1 MNRQEFQSWLK
12 HQSYTLIMGI
22 LNMTPDSFSDG
33 GQFKSHD
40 KAIDHA
46 LKMVEEGANII
57 DIGGEST
64 RPGAEAVQLE
74 EELSRTIPII
84 EAIRLKSDCLISIDT
99 YKSKVAKA
107 ALVSGADM
115 VNDISGLTFD
125 HNMASLVAKRNVPVI
140 IMHIK
145 GKPRDMQKNPNYDNL
160 IKEIKA
166 FFEVQIAIAKRA
178 RIDSGNIIL
187 DPGIGFGKRLE
198 DNFEIIRELGQI
210 STMGYPVLL
219 GPSRKSF
226 IGFTLDLPIEER
238 IEGTLASITA
248 GVING
253 ARIVRVHDI
262 RATRRTLTITE
273 KIMGI
278 N

>member
-33 GQFKSHD
+33 GQFKSHN

-99 YKSKVAKA
+99 YKSKVAMA
-107 ALVSGADM
+107 ALAAGADM

-125 HNMASLVAKRNVPVI
+125 HNMASLVAERNVPVI

-145 GKPRDMQKNPNYDNL
+145 GKPGDMQKNPNYDNL
-160 IKEIKA
+160 IKEIKV
-166 FFEVQIAIAKRA
+166 FFEVQIAIAKKA
-178 RIDSGNIIL
+178 GIDSGNIIL

>member
-33 GQFKSHD
+33 GQFKSHN

-84 EAIRLKSDCLISIDT
+84 ESIRLKSDCLISIDT
-99 YKSKVAKA
+99 YKSKVATA
-107 ALVSGADM
+107 ALAAGADM

-125 HNMASLVAKRNVPVI
+125 HNMASLVAERNVPVI

-145 GKPRDMQKNPNYDNL
+145 GKPGDMQKNPNYDNL

-166 FFEVQIAIAKRA
+166 FFEVQIAIAKKA
-178 RIDSGNIIL
+178 GIDSGNIIL

>member
-12 HQSYTLIMGI
+12 HQPHTLIMGI
-22 LNMTPDSFSDG
+22 LNVTPDSFSDG
-33 GQFKSHD
+33 GKFKSHD
-40 KAIDHA
+40 QAIGHA
-46 LKMVEEGANII
+46 VKMIKEGANII

-64 RPGAEAVQLE
+64 RPGAKAVQLE
-74 EELSRTIPII
+74 EELMRIIPII

-99 YKSKVAKA
+99 YKSKVAEA
-107 ALVSGADM
+107 ALDAGADM

-125 HNMASLVAKRNVPVI
+125 HNMASLVAERNVPVI

-160 IKEIKA
+160 IKEIKV
-166 FFEVQIAIAKRA
+166 FFELQIAIAKRA
-178 RIDSGNIIL
+178 GIDRGNIIL
-187 DPGIGFGKRLE
+187 DPGIGFGKGLE

>member
-33 GQFKSHD
+33 GQFKSHN

-64 RPGAEAVQLE
+64 RPGAKAVQLE

-99 YKSKVAKA
+99 YKSKVATA
-107 ALVSGADM
+107 ALAAGADM

-125 HNMASLVAKRNVPVI
+125 HNMASLIAERNAPVI

-145 GKPRDMQKNPNYDNL
+145 GKPGDMQKNPNYDNL

-166 FFEVQIAIAKRA
+166 FFEVQIAIAKKA
-178 RIDSGNIIL
+178 GIDSGNIIL

-226 IGFTLDLPIEER
+226 IGFTLDLPVEER

>member
-1 MNRQEFQSWLK
+1 MNRQEFQSWFK
-12 HQSYTLIMGI
+12 HQSHTLIMGI

-74 EELSRTIPII
+74 KELSRTVPII

-107 ALVSGADM
+107 ALDAGADM

-125 HNMASLVAKRNVPVI
+125 HNMASLVAERNVPVI

-145 GKPRDMQKNPNYDNL
+145 GKPGDMQKNPNYDNL
-160 IKEIKA
+160 IKEVKA

-178 RIDSGNIIL
+178 GIDSGNIIL

>member
-12 HQSYTLIMGI
+12 HQSHTLIMGI

-84 EAIRLKSDCLISIDT
+84 EAVRLKSDCLISIDT

-107 ALVSGADM
+107 ALDAGADM
-115 VNDISGLTFD
+115 VNDISGLPFD

-166 FFEVQIAIAKRA
+166 FFEVQIAIAKKA
-178 RIDSGNIIL
+178 GIDSGNIIL

>member
-33 GQFKSHD
+33 GQFKSHN

-99 YKSKVAKA
+99 YKSKVATA
-107 ALVSGADM
+107 ALAAGADM

-125 HNMASLVAKRNVPVI
+125 HNMASLVAERNVPVI

-145 GKPRDMQKNPNYDNL
+145 GKPGDMQKNPNYDNL
-160 IKEIKA
+160 IKEIKV
-166 FFEVQIAIAKRA
+166 FFEVQIAIAKKA
-178 RIDSGNIIL
+178 GIDSGNIIL

>member
-125 HNMASLVAKRNVPVI
+125 HNMASLVAERNVPVI

-145 GKPRDMQKNPNYDNL
+145 GKPGDMQKNPNYDNL

-166 FFEVQIAIAKRA
+166 FFEVQIAIAKKA
-178 RIDSGNIIL
+178 GIDSGNIIL

>member
-12 HQSYTLIMGI
+12 HQSHTLIMGI

-33 GQFKSHD
+33 EQFKSHD

-107 ALVSGADM
+107 ALDAGADM

-145 GKPRDMQKNPNYDNL
+145 GKPGDMQKNPNYDNL

-166 FFEVQIAIAKRA
+166 FFEVQISIAKKA
-178 RIDSGNIIL
+178 GIDSGNIIL

>member
-33 GQFKSHD
+33 GQFKSHN

-99 YKSKVAKA
+99 YKSKVATA
-107 ALVSGADM
+107 ALAAGADM
-115 VNDISGLTFD
+115 VNDISGLPFD
-125 HNMASLVAKRNVPVI
+125 HNMASLIAERNAPVI

-145 GKPRDMQKNPNYDNL
+145 GKPGDMQKNPNYDDL
-160 IKEIKA
+160 IKEIKV
-166 FFEVQIAIAKRA
+166 FFEVQIAIAKKA
-178 RIDSGNIIL
+178 GIDSGNIIL

-238 IEGTLASITA
+238 IEGTLASVTA

>member
-33 GQFKSHD
+33 GQFKSHN

-99 YKSKVAKA
+99 YKSKVAMA
-107 ALVSGADM
+107 ALAAGADM

-125 HNMASLVAKRNVPVI
+125 HNMASLVAERNVPVI

-145 GKPRDMQKNPNYDNL
+145 GKPGDMQKNPNYNNL
-160 IKEIKA
+160 IKEIKI
-166 FFEVQIAIAKRA
+166 FFEVQIAIAKKA
-178 RIDSGNIIL
+178 GIDSGNIIL

>member
-99 YKSKVAKA
+99 YKSKVVTA
-107 ALVSGADM
+107 ALAAGADM

-125 HNMASLVAKRNVPVI
+125 HNMASLVAERNVPVI

-145 GKPRDMQKNPNYDNL
+145 GKPGDMQKNPNYDNL

-166 FFEVQIAIAKRA
+166 FFEVQIAIAKKA
-178 RIDSGNIIL
+178 GIDSGNIIL

>member
-1 MNRQEFQSWLK
+1 
-12 HQSYTLIMGI
+12 
-22 LNMTPDSFSDG
+22 
-33 GQFKSHD
+33 
-40 KAIDHA
+40 
-46 LKMVEEGANII
+46 
-57 DIGGEST
+57 
-64 RPGAEAVQLE
+64 
-74 EELSRTIPII
+74 
-84 EAIRLKSDCLISIDT
+84 LISIDT

-125 HNMASLVAKRNVPVI
+125 HNMASLVAERNVPVI

-145 GKPRDMQKNPNYDNL
+145 GKPGDMQKNPNYDNL

-166 FFEVQIAIAKRA
+166 FFEVQIAIAKKA
-178 RIDSGNIIL
+178 GIDSGNIIL

>member
-12 HQSYTLIMGI
+12 HQPHTLIMGI

-33 GQFKSHD
+33 GQFKYHD
-40 KAIDHA
+40 QAIDYA
-46 LKMVEEGANII
+46 LEMVKEGANII

-64 RPGAEAVQLE
+64 RPGAKAVQLE
-74 EELSRTIPII
+74 EELMRTIPII

-107 ALVSGADM
+107 ALDAGADM

-145 GKPRDMQKNPNYDNL
+145 GKPGDMQKNPNYDNL

-166 FFEVQIAIAKRA
+166 FFEVQIAIAKKA
-178 RIDSGNIIL
+178 GIDSGNIIL

-226 IGFTLDLPIEER
+226 IGFTLDLPVEER

>member
-12 HQSYTLIMGI
+12 HQSHTLIMGI

-74 EELSRTIPII
+74 EELSRTVPII

-107 ALVSGADM
+107 ALDAGADM

-125 HNMASLVAKRNVPVI
+125 HNMASLVAERNVPVI

-145 GKPRDMQKNPNYDNL
+145 GKPGDMQKNPNYDNL
-160 IKEIKA
+160 IKEIKV
-166 FFEVQIAIAKRA
+166 FFEVQIAIAKKA
-178 RIDSGNIIL
+178 GIDSGNIIL

>member
-99 YKSKVAKA
+99 YKSKVVTA
-107 ALVSGADM
+107 ALAAGADM

-145 GKPRDMQKNPNYDNL
+145 GKPGDMQKNPNYDNL

-166 FFEVQIAIAKRA
+166 FFEVQIAIAKKA
-178 RIDSGNIIL
+178 GIDRGNIIL

>member
-1 MNRQEFQSWLK
+1 MNRQEFQSWLN
-12 HQSYTLIMGI
+12 HQPHTLIMGI
-22 LNMTPDSFSDG
+22 LNVTPDSFSDG
-33 GQFKSHD
+33 GKFKSHD
-40 KAIDHA
+40 QAIGHA
-46 LKMVEEGANII
+46 VKMIKEGANII

-64 RPGAEAVQLE
+64 RPGAKDVQLE
-74 EELSRTIPII
+74 EELMRIIPII

-99 YKSKVAKA
+99 YKSKVAEA
-107 ALVSGADM
+107 ALDAGADM

-125 HNMASLVAKRNVPVI
+125 HNMASLVAERNVPVI

-160 IKEIKA
+160 IKEIKV
-166 FFEVQIAIAKRA
+166 FFELQIAIAKRA
-178 RIDSGNIIL
+178 GIDSGNIIL

-226 IGFTLDLPIEER
+226 IGLTLDLPIEER
-238 IEGTLASITA
+238 MEGTLASITA

>member
-99 YKSKVAKA
+99 YKSKVATA
-107 ALVSGADM
+107 ALAAGADM

-125 HNMASLVAKRNVPVI
+125 HNMASLVAERNVPVI

-145 GKPRDMQKNPNYDNL
+145 GKPGDMQKNPNYDNL

-166 FFEVQIAIAKRA
+166 FFEVQIAIAKKA
-178 RIDSGNIIL
+178 GIDSGNIIL

>member
-12 HQSYTLIMGI
+12 HQSHTLIMGI

-64 RPGAEAVQLE
+64 RPGAESVQLE

-125 HNMASLVAKRNVPVI
+125 HNMASLVAERNVPVI

-145 GKPRDMQKNPNYDNL
+145 GKPGDMQKNPNYDNL

-178 RIDSGNIIL
+178 GIDSGNIIL

-226 IGFTLDLPIEER
+226 IGFTLDLPVEER

>member
-12 HQSYTLIMGI
+12 HQSHTLIMGI

-64 RPGAEAVQLE
+64 RPGAESVQLE

-125 HNMASLVAKRNVPVI
+125 HNMASLVAERNVPVI

-145 GKPRDMQKNPNYDNL
+145 GKPGDMQKNPNYDNL

>member
-1 MNRQEFQSWLK
+1 MNRQEFQSWFK
-12 HQSYTLIMGI
+12 HQSHTLIMGI

-74 EELSRTIPII
+74 KELSRTVPII

-125 HNMASLVAKRNVPVI
+125 HNMASLVAERNVPVI

-145 GKPRDMQKNPNYDNL
+145 GKPGDMQKNPNYDNL
-160 IKEIKA
+160 IKEVKA

-178 RIDSGNIIL
+178 GIDSGNIIL

>member
-12 HQSYTLIMGI
+12 HQPHTLIMGI
-22 LNMTPDSFSDG
+22 LNVTPDSFSDG
-33 GQFKSHD
+33 GQFKSHN

-99 YKSKVAKA
+99 YKSKVARTALA
-107 ALVSGADM
+107 AGADM

-125 HNMASLVAKRNVPVI
+125 HNMASLVAERNVPVI

-145 GKPRDMQKNPNYDNL
+145 GKPGDMQINPNYDNL

-166 FFEVQIAIAKRA
+166 FFEIQIAIAKKA
-178 RIDSGNIIL
+178 GIDSGNIIL

>member
-12 HQSYTLIMGI
+12 HQPHTLIMGI
-22 LNMTPDSFSDG
+22 LNVTPDSFSDG
-33 GQFKSHD
+33 GKFKSHD
-40 KAIDHA
+40 QAIGHA
-46 LKMVEEGANII
+46 VKMIKEGANII

-64 RPGAEAVQLE
+64 RAGAKAVQLE
-74 EELSRTIPII
+74 EELMRIIPII

-99 YKSKVAKA
+99 YKSKVAEA
-107 ALVSGADM
+107 ALDAGADM

-125 HNMASLVAKRNVPVI
+125 HNMASLVAERNVPVI

-160 IKEIKA
+160 IKEIKV
-166 FFEVQIAIAKRA
+166 FFELQIAIAKRA
-178 RIDSGNIIL
+178 GIDRGNIIL
-187 DPGIGFGKRLE
+187 DPGIGFGKGLE

-226 IGFTLDLPIEER
+226 IGLTLDLPIEER
-238 IEGTLASITA
+238 MEGTLASITA

>member
-33 GQFKSHD
+33 GQFKSHN

-99 YKSKVAKA
+99 YKSKVATA
-107 ALVSGADM
+107 ALAAGADM

-125 HNMASLVAKRNVPVI
+125 HNMASLVAERNVPVI

-145 GKPRDMQKNPNYDNL
+145 GKPGDMQKNPNYDNL

-166 FFEVQIAIAKRA
+166 FFEIQIAIAKKA
-178 RIDSGNIIL
+178 GIDSGNIIL

>member
-12 HQSYTLIMGI
+12 HQSHTLIMGI

-64 RPGAEAVQLE
+64 RPGAESVQLE

-125 HNMASLVAKRNVPVI
+125 HNMASLVAERNVPVI

-145 GKPRDMQKNPNYDNL
+145 GKPGDMQKNPNYDNL

-226 IGFTLDLPIEER
+226 IGFTLDLPVEER

>member
-12 HQSYTLIMGI
+12 HQSHTLIMGI

-99 YKSKVAKA
+99 YKSKVVTA
-107 ALVSGADM
+107 ALAAGADM

>member
-33 GQFKSHD
+33 GQFKSHN

-84 EAIRLKSDCLISIDT
+84 EAVRLKSDCLISIDT
-99 YKSKVAKA
+99 YKSKVAKTALA
-107 ALVSGADM
+107 AGADM

-125 HNMASLVAKRNVPVI
+125 HNMASLVAERNVPVI

-166 FFEVQIAIAKRA
+166 FFEVQIAIAKKA
-178 RIDSGNIIL
+178 GIDSGNIIL

-226 IGFTLDLPIEER
+226 IGFTLDLPVEER

>member
-12 HQSYTLIMGI
+12 HQSHTLIMGI

-64 RPGAEAVQLE
+64 RPGAESVQLE

-84 EAIRLKSDCLISIDT
+84 EAVRLKSDCLISIDT

-107 ALVSGADM
+107 ALDAGADM

-125 HNMASLVAKRNVPVI
+125 HNMASLVAERNVPVI

-145 GKPRDMQKNPNYDNL
+145 GKPGDMQKNPNYDNL

-166 FFEVQIAIAKRA
+166 FFEVQIAIAKKA
-178 RIDSGNIIL
+178 GIDSGNIIL

>member
-33 GQFKSHD
+33 GQFKSHN

-64 RPGAEAVQLE
+64 RPGADTVQLE

-99 YKSKVAKA
+99 YKSKVATA
-107 ALVSGADM
+107 ALAAGADM
-115 VNDISGLTFD
+115 VNDISGLPFD
-125 HNMASLVAKRNVPVI
+125 HNMASLVAERNAPVI

-145 GKPRDMQKNPNYDNL
+145 GKPGDMQKNPNYDNL
-160 IKEIKA
+160 IKEIKV
-166 FFEVQIAIAKRA
+166 FFEVQIAIAKKA
-178 RIDSGNIIL
+178 GIDSGNIIL

-238 IEGTLASITA
+238 IEGTLASVTA

>member
-12 HQSYTLIMGI
+12 HQSHTLIMGI

-46 LKMVEEGANII
+46 VKMIKEGANII

-64 RPGAEAVQLE
+64 RPGAKAVQLE
-74 EELSRTIPII
+74 EELMRIIPII

-99 YKSKVAKA
+99 YKSKVAEA
-107 ALVSGADM
+107 ALDAGADM

-125 HNMASLVAKRNVPVI
+125 HNMASLVAERNVPVI

-145 GKPRDMQKNPNYDNL
+145 GKPGDMQKNPNYDNL

-226 IGFTLDLPIEER
+226 IGFTLDLPVEER

>member
-12 HQSYTLIMGI
+12 HQPHTLIMGI
-22 LNMTPDSFSDG
+22 LNVTPDSFSDG
-33 GQFKSHD
+33 GKFKSHD
-40 KAIDHA
+40 QAIGHA
-46 LKMVEEGANII
+46 VKMIKEGANII

-64 RPGAEAVQLE
+64 RPGAKAVQLE
-74 EELSRTIPII
+74 EELMRIIPII

-99 YKSKVAKA
+99 YKSKVAEA
-107 ALVSGADM
+107 ALDAGADM

-125 HNMASLVAKRNVPVI
+125 HNMASLVSERNVPVI

-160 IKEIKA
+160 IKEIKV
-166 FFEVQIAIAKRA
+166 FFELQIAIAKRA
-178 RIDSGNIIL
+178 GIDSGNIIL

-226 IGFTLDLPIEER
+226 IGLTLDLPIEER
-238 IEGTLASITA
+238 MEGTLASITA

>member
-33 GQFKSHD
+33 GQFESHD

-64 RPGAEAVQLE
+64 RPGAEAAQLE

-107 ALVSGADM
+107 ALDAGADM

-145 GKPRDMQKNPNYDNL
+145 GKPGDMQKNPNYDNL

-178 RIDSGNIIL
+178 GIDSGNIIL

>member
-40 KAIDHA
+40 KAIGHA

-64 RPGAEAVQLE
+64 RPGAESVQLE

-107 ALVSGADM
+107 ALDAGADM

-145 GKPRDMQKNPNYDNL
+145 GKPGDMQKNPNYDNL

-166 FFEVQIAIAKRA
+166 FFEVQIAIAKKA
-178 RIDSGNIIL
+178 GIDSGNIIL

-226 IGFTLDLPIEER
+226 IGFTLDLPVEER

>member
-12 HQSYTLIMGI
+12 HQPHTLIMGI
-22 LNMTPDSFSDG
+22 LNVTPDSFSDG
-33 GQFKSHD
+33 GKFKSHD
-40 KAIDHA
+40 QAIGHA
-46 LKMVEEGANII
+46 VKMIKEGANII

-64 RPGAEAVQLE
+64 RPGAKAVQLE
-74 EELSRTIPII
+74 EELMRIIPII

-99 YKSKVAKA
+99 YKSKVAEA
-107 ALVSGADM
+107 ALDAGADM

-125 HNMASLVAKRNVPVI
+125 HNMASLVAERNVPVI

-160 IKEIKA
+160 IKEIKV
-166 FFEVQIAIAKRA
+166 FYELQIAIAKRA
-178 RIDSGNIIL
+178 GIDSGNIIL

-226 IGFTLDLPIEER
+226 IGLTLDLPIEER
-238 IEGTLASITA
+238 MEGTLASITA

-273 KIMGI
+273 KIMEI

>member
-107 ALVSGADM
+107 ALDAGADM

-125 HNMASLVAKRNVPVI
+125 HNMASLVAERNVPVI

-145 GKPRDMQKNPNYDNL
+145 GKPGDMQKNPNYDNL

-166 FFEVQIAIAKRA
+166 FFEVQIAIAKKA
-178 RIDSGNIIL
+178 GIDSGNIIL

-226 IGFTLDLPIEER
+226 IGFTLDLPVEER